1 MISIFQYL
9 IKDEKLLK
17 NTLFHG
23 LVFEPYLLFGN
34 VEYAKV
40 YNKNIKRTM
49 PTETATTPV
58 LKLDVFDSIS
68 GSLKLNVV
76 MLNIQN

>member
-34 VEYAKV
+34 DI
-40 YNKNIKRTM
+40 YNSLSVTS
-49 PTETATTPV
+49 A
-58 LKLDVFDSIS
+58 SS
-68 GSLKLNVV
+68 GAPSARIIWKLNHLEWDYSVKDK
-76 MLNIQN
+76 